1 MIRFKSRGAVFGEC
15 WFDGES
21 PPPGC
26 DVDIIAFRQRSAPVA
41 GAHCTAGLTLVNDLT
56 PDEATILAGYGKNCR
71 QKIQR
76 ADSRDELSLE
86 LLRGPSQPSLDEFCE
101 FYDAFAT
108 CKSLRP
114 IDRDWVTGAWHAGQ
128 LMLAAARRRGAALVW
143 HGYVLGADTAR
154 MQFSAS
160 FFRDQDSADRALTAR
175 ANRWLHWSCMR
186 SFKALGL
193 ARYDWG
199 GLFEDESAP
208 EQAGINRFKKEF
220 GGRPVRTF
228 DCLVAQTAAGHVRLG
243 IRRLGDVVRSA
254 RERFVARVA
263 PVRPVA
269 SPVEDERGL
278 AP

>member
-1 MIRFKSRGAVFGEC
+1 MIRFRSRGAVFGEC

-56 PDEATILAGYGKNCR
+56 LGEATILGTYGKNCR

-76 ADSRDELSLE
+76 ADSRDELSLV
-86 LLRGPSQPSLDEFCE
+86 LLRDPSQQNLDDFCE
-101 FYDAFAT
+101 FYDAFAA

-114 IDRDWVTGAWHAGQ
+114 IDRDWVVGAWRAGQ
-128 LMLAAARRRGAALVW
+128 LALAAARRRGVALVW